1 MTRKRWMAALLCL
14 LMVVAIP
21 APLLADP
28 ADPVTESGTATETV
42 ADPAGE
48 TETTEPVATDAETA
62 ADVDPASETEDALV
76 IQTKDEPAPPEVK
89 DDETEEEETEP
100 EPEPEPYDYTVE
112 YALSNGSFQVV
123 KDYEKLSDAVAAAKA
138 DRTEAVVRDAKRT
151 RGNGVVYMNQGIV
164 ITDPSRSKADHVLL
178 TFGTNP
184 HVSYTGAGY
193 DALFVSGDGENVS
206 IRLMGMEGP
215 VHKAGNLNPVDQVEL
230 IPSVH
235 RPAYSYYMNNGG
247 SLVHY
252 VQQFSYHA
260 KENRYTAKAFPIELG
275 EAPSFMAEYR
285 PYYSYNAQNY
295 YTSPYATGSVG
306 YFEPYYKMLPM
317 RSYTNYTAADLN
329 RYIASWNLEDSMLN
343 GTGEIFIHV
352 QNKTGVNAA
361 MLLSMA
367 AHESAKGTSRIA
379 KDKNNLF
386 GINATD
392 ANPYSNADDFY
403 SIAHNIEYQAKVK
416 MNDQYLNHA
425 DDSRYRGPQLGDKYS
440 GMNVKYASDPYWGEK
455 IVGHMVRLDAFL
467 GNKDA
472 NKYAIGWVKTPSFA
486 YSPEGWPEAAAYPLH
501 SASFKDFVP
510 VIVTGQKDD
519 YYIARGIMPLKGPLG
534 DIRIPYEKEHHV
546 YIARAN
552 MGTIRGGV
560 SDPKEPAQPLYMY
573 MERVAGKNR
582 FETSVAIS
590 KRYTEKADTVIL
602 ANGPNEIDALSAA
615 PLAGF
620 HKAPIL
626 LVRAN
631 EIPEAV
637 KEEISRLGAKNVII
651 VGGTEAVSKQIEDA
665 LEKDKLKVTRLF
677 GQNRYDTGAAI
688 SKEVQRLLPN
698 QTKVFVANGQ
708 SAVDAMSIGPVAA
721 KEGIPILLT
730 NGTTLTANT
739 KEILKKAD
747 GITLLGLEKAIT
759 PALEKEIKDM
769 KKTTERIGGA
779 NRSESAVKI
788 AETYFENPQFA
799 VITRGDN
806 ALADGLAGSVLAAS
820 YNAPLLPVGTT
831 PNAAIKAYLRDKHG
845 DELFVLGGE
854 EALTLATANAI
865 ANMIERD

>member
-48 TETTEPVATDAETA
+48 TETT
-62 ADVDPASETEDALV
+62 
-76 IQTKDEPAPPEVK
+76 
-89 DDETEEEETEP
+89 
-100 EPEPEPYDYTVE
+100 EPEPYDYTVE

-164 ITDPSRSKADHVLL
+164 ITDPSRSKADPVLL

-215 VHKAGNLNPVDQVEL
+215 VHKADNLNPVDQVEL

-403 SIAHNIEYQAKVK
+403 SIAHNNFI
-416 MNDQYLNHA
+416 
-425 DDSRYRGPQLGDKYS
+425 
-440 GMNVKYASDPYWGEK
+440 
-455 IVGHMVRLDAFL
+455 
-467 GNKDA
+467 
-472 NKYAIGWVKTPSFA
+472 
-486 YSPEGWPEAAAYPLH
+486 
-501 SASFKDFVP
+501 
-510 VIVTGQKDD
+510 
-519 YYIARGIMPLKGPLG
+519 
-534 DIRIPYEKEHHV
+534 
-546 YIARAN
+546 
-552 MGTIRGGV
+552 
-560 SDPKEPAQPLYMY
+560 
-573 MERVAGKNR
+573 
-582 FETSVAIS
+582 
-590 KRYTEKADTVIL
+590 
-602 ANGPNEIDALSAA
+602 
-615 PLAGF
+615 GF
-620 HKAPIL
+620 HARCL
-626 LVRAN
+626 YCCC
-631 EIPEAV
+631 
-637 KEEISRLGAKNVII
+637 
-651 VGGTEAVSKQIEDA
+651 GT
-665 LEKDKLKVTRLF
+665 
-677 GQNRYDTGAAI
+677 
-688 SKEVQRLLPN
+688 
-698 QTKVFVANGQ
+698 
-708 SAVDAMSIGPVAA
+708 
-721 KEGIPILLT
+721 
-730 NGTTLTANT
+730 
-739 KEILKKAD
+739 
-747 GITLLGLEKAIT
+747 
-759 PALEKEIKDM
+759 
-769 KKTTERIGGA
+769 
-779 NRSESAVKI
+779 
-788 AETYFENPQFA
+788 
-799 VITRGDN
+799 
-806 ALADGLAGSVLAAS
+806 
-820 YNAPLLPVGTT
+820 
-831 PNAAIKAYLRDKHG
+831 
-845 DELFVLGGE
+845 
-854 EALTLATANAI
+854 
-865 ANMIERD
+865 